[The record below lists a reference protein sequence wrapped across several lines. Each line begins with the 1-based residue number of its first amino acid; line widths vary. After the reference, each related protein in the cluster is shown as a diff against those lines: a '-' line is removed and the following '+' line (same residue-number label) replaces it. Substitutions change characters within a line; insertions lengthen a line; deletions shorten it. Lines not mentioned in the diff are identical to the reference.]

1 MTMQDVY
8 VLIIKP
14 EGKCLPER
22 ISTVVSDNVDELID
36 YVINEELPDMGL
48 SSQGI
53 IDSGVETELA
63 ENLYWKDKYSGYEFI
78 IEESAMI

>member
-14 EGKCLPER
+14 CGKCLPER
-22 ISTVVSDNVDELID
+22 ISTVVSDNIDKLID
-36 YVINEELPDMGL
+36 YVINEELPDMGW
-48 SSQGI
+48 SEEDI
-53 IDSGVETELA
+53 IDLKVEPQLA
-63 ENLYWKDKYSGYEFI
+63 EDLYFVAGGYEFI

>member
-14 EGKCLPER
+14 YGKCLPER
-22 ISTVVSDNVDELID
+22 ISTVVADNVDKLID
-36 YVINEELPDMGL
+36 YVINEELPDMGW
-48 SSQGI
+48 SEEDI
-53 IDSGVETELA
+53 IDLKVEPQLA
-63 ENLYWKDKYSGYEFI
+63 EDLYFVAGGYEFI

>member
-14 EGKCLPER
+14 YGKCLPER
-22 ISTVVSDNVDELID
+22 ISTVVSDNVDKLID
-36 YVINEELPDMGL
+36 YVINEELPDMGW
-48 SSQGI
+48 SKEDI
-53 IDSGVETELA
+53 IDLKVEPQLA
-63 ENLYWKDKYSGYEFI
+63 EDLYFVAEGYEFI

>member
-14 EGKCLPER
+14 YGKCLPER
-22 ISTVVSDNVDELID
+22 ISTVVSDNVDKLID
-36 YVINEELPDMGL
+36 CVINEELPDMGW
-48 SSQGI
+48 SKEEI
-53 IDSGVETELA
+53 IDAGVETELA
-63 ENLYWKDKYSGYEFI
+63 ENFYWKEGIGGYEFI

>member
-14 EGKCLPER
+14 YGKCLPER
-22 ISTVVSDNVDELID
+22 ISTVVSDNVDKLID
-36 YVINEELPDMGL
+36 YVINEELPDMGW
-48 SSQGI
+48 SEEDI
-53 IDSGVETELA
+53 IDLKVEPQLA
-63 ENLYWKDKYSGYEFI
+63 EDLYFVAEGYEFI